1 MSPSNQ
7 KPIAPHDSVTSNYHQ
22 QTSSTGRR
30 KYRPCRLLHPLNPHL
45 PPQHLQHPHPL
56 PARPPNPL
64 PQTPPPHLP
73 RLYNLVQP
81 PKHHHP
87 TPTLFFSSLGTT
99 RAQAGSI
106 EAQRKIDYD
115 LNLALATTFSQ
126 SPAPKKIYILIST
139 SGANP
144 TSMIPYSRMKG
155 ELEDS
160 VKALA
165 LGNENTNETQ
175 NTGLNQVIII
185 LRPGLIVGTRSD
197 SRPPE
202 FVMRKVAG
210 LAGWINPGLK
220 DFWAQDAEVIG
231 RAAVNAGLR
240 ALEGKDGENVVPRV
254 WELGMA
260 DIVRLGRTE
269 WKEE

>member
-1 MSPSNQ
+1 MTSTLLVGGTGLVGSYILSTLISHPSISSIHALSRRD
-7 KPIAPHDSVTSNYHQ
+7 P
-22 QTSSTGRR
+22 QTPSS
-30 KYRPCRLLHPLNPHL
+30 KLHPLTSTDTDTWPSL
-45 PPQHLQHPHPL
+45 LTTL
-56 PARPPNPL
+56 
-64 PQTPPPHLP
+64 TPPPS
-73 RLYNLVQP
+73 
-81 PKHHHP
+81 
-87 TPTLFFSSLGTT
+87 LFFSSLGTT

-106 EAQRKIDYD
+106 EAQRKIDHD
-115 LNLALATTFSQ
+115 LNLALATRVAQ
-126 SPAPKKIYILIST
+126 SRAPPQTKKIYILIST

-155 ELEDS
+155 ELEEA

-165 LGNENTNETQ
+165 LGGNESSSSSTEEGTES
-175 NTGLNQVIII
+175 NTGFNHVII

-210 LAGWINPGLK
+210 WAGWLNPGLK

-240 ALEGKDGENVVPRV
+240 ALEGKDGESEVPRV

>member
-1 MSPSNQ
+1 M
-7 KPIAPHDSVTSNYHQ
+7 TS
-22 QTSSTGRR
+22 TSLVGSTGLVGS
-30 KYRPCRLLHPLNPHL
+30 YILSTLISHPSISSIHTLSPGATPQ
-45 PPQHLQHPHPL
+45 PP
-56 PARPPNPL
+56 PPNSTPSPPL
-64 PQTPPPHLP
+64 TPQPGSNLLNTITPP
-73 RLYNLVQP
+73 
-81 PKHHHP
+81 
-87 TPTLFFSSLGTT
+87 PTLFFSSLGTT

-165 LGNENTNETQ
+165 LGSENTNETQ
-175 NTGLNQVIII
+175 NTGLNHVII

-269 WKEE
+269 WKGE